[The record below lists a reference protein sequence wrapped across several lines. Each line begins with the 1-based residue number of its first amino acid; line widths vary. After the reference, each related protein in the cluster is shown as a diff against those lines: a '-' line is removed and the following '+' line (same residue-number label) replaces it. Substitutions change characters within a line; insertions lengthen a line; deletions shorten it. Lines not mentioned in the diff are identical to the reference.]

1 MRYSLVQRIQGFGQE
16 LNRRKASVVTS
27 RSPYELELRSLARDG
42 RHHLAQCTTAT
53 HPLQRIEA
61 GDCPETSNI
70 ILQIRLD
77 LGRDI
82 QCSSQPTL
90 D

>member
-42 RHHLAQCTTAT
+42 RRHLAQCTAAT
-53 HPLQRIEA
+53 HLLQRTEA
-61 GDCPETSNI
+61 GDCPETSHI
-70 ILQIRLD
+70 RLHLRLD
-77 LGRDI
+77 LGRNI
-82 QCSSQPTL
+82 QCSSQLTL